1 MMKHLKN
8 VRLPSWFPYPSS
20 WLKAVILA
28 WLVTGIAFTTDRMAI
43 VDYSLAKFGENRE
56 LLVVFSLGI
65 LLVFIPAIAL
75 FHYLLHLF
83 FHCFIPEFIL
93 PTLRRTWRVIKKR
106 SFSQYKA
113 TLKNTKKHGRSPEI
127 NNYSTGILP
136 TLINWWAGL
145 YTWLV
150 FILSTIIAVTV
161 YTLLL
166 SWFDLS
172 YETISLNYNQI
183 WETKN
188 FYQFSLWLS
197 FALIWITAAAILYH
211 IEHLFKLKLIVEI
224 PIFDTSNIE
233 AENMVIANNNYE
245 DIDWNNL
252 PVRVQIN
259 NSKKGRKSANKTS
272 TIDIHIKL
280 PESQV
285 LSGKNGR
292 KRAKASIQYGGK
304 LSSGNWG
311 RWRTLLAVFTISVL
325 AAGIY
330 GLYLNSKKADVTAE
344 VSSPGS
350 SQVSSAI
357 ASPVTPKPSVQP
369 SPLPSGTAVLAPP
382 DPFKMA
388 VNRAS
393 NAAEM
398 TQTASSRI
406 EWEAVAS
413 QWQDAVELMKVV
425 PAFHPNYAVARQKAI
440 EYQYNANYAR
450 RVAANSRE

>member
-28 WLVTGIAFTTDRMAI
+28 WLVTGIALTIDGMAI
-43 VDYSLAKFGENRE
+43 VDNSLAKLGENRE
-56 LLVVFSLGI
+56 LLVVFSLGS
-65 LLVFIPAIAL
+65 LLMFIPAIAL
-75 FHYLLHLF
+75 FHHLLHLF

-93 PTLRRTWRVIKKR
+93 PTLRRTWHLIKKR
-106 SFSQYKA
+106 SFSESKA
-113 TLKNTKKHGRSPEI
+113 RLKNQKQHRRSPQI
-127 NNYSTGILP
+127 NNYSTAILP

-166 SWFDLS
+166 PWFDLS
-172 YETISLNYNQI
+172 YETINLNYNQI

-188 FYQFSLWLS
+188 LDRFSLWLS
-197 FALIWITAAAILYH
+197 FALIWITTAAILYH
-211 IEHLFKLKLIVEI
+211 IEHLFKLKLTVEKL
-224 PIFDTSNIE
+224 IFDSSNIDVPD
-233 AENMVIANNNYE
+233 MVIASN
-245 DIDWNNL
+245 DLDDMDWQNL
-252 PVRVQIN
+252 PIQVKIN
-259 NSKKGRKSANKTS
+259 NDKKGSKSANKTS
-272 TIDIHIKL
+272 TIDIHIQL
-280 PESQV
+280 AESQL
-285 LSGKNGR
+285 LSGKNGI
-292 KRAKASIQYGGK
+292 KRANTSILYGSK
-304 LSSGNWG
+304 LSSGNWV
-311 RWRTLLAVFTISVL
+311 RWRTLLTVFTISVL
-325 AAGIY
+325 AAGMY
-330 GLYLNSKKADVTAE
+330 GLYLNSKKTDVAAE
-344 VSSPGS
+344 VPSPGS
-350 SQVSSAI
+350 SQVISAI
-357 ASPVTPKPSVQP
+357 ADPVTPKPSAKP
-369 SPLPSGTAVLAPP
+369 SPVPSKTAVLAPP

-398 TQTASSRI
+398 TQKASSRI

-425 PAFHPNYAVARQKAI
+425 PAFHPNYGVARQKAI